1 MWGRGG
7 SGDPGRGDPGR
18 GDLRQEIP
26 DTLALSG
33 PDIVEA
39 FSGLIN
45 VNCPNH
51 CLIRVHAGGGSLIT
65 ITSSLPGY

>member
-1 MWGRGG
+1 MRGG
-7 SGDPGRGDPGR
+7 GGGCGDPGR

-26 DTLALSG
+26 DTLALSC

-39 FSGLIN
+39 FCGLIN

-51 CLIRVHAGGGSLIT
+51 CLIRDEVHAGGGSLVT